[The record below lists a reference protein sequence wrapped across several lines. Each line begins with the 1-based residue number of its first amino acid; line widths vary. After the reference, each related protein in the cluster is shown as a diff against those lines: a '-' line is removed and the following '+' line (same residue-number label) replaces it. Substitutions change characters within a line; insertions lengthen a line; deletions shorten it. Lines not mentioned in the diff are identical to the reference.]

1 MVEIVVTSTFTVRVM
16 SFGVPFI
23 LICSESS
30 NLCGQLVQ
38 ELELRYAI
46 PLGFLNAAINVGVA
60 GGVILPWGPNCQSKT
75 TPISD
80 RFFMGGHTS
89 LLGNMKGPSAL
100 LGFRTRGV
108 GPSEARQPLHNVQT
122 SPEPPSSP
130 TREERPR
137 VRDTLGGD
145 LAVSGFADLSFDLPV
160 RAWRGW
166 GIHAHTFICAGNLV
180 SLTGD
185 APAFSANTF
194 LDTFRASC
202 GAGLVFPTRLFR
214 LEVSAHSLNPVLEY
228 YET

>member
-1 MVEIVVTSTFTVRVM
+1 M
-16 SFGVPFI
+16 FI
-23 LICSESS
+23 LFRPELL
-30 NLCGQLVQ
+30 NLHGLLMQ

-46 PLGFLNAAINVGVA
+46 PLGFLNAALNVGAA
-60 GGVILPWGPNCQSKT
+60 GGVIVPWGPNFQTKA

-80 RFFMGGHTS
+80 RFFMGGHAS

-108 GPSEARQPLHNVQT
+108 GPSEPRQPPHNGQT
-122 SPEPPSSP
+122 SPEPQAAS
-130 TREERPR
+130 EERLM
-137 VRDTLGGD
+137 RDTLGGD

-166 GIHAHTFICAGNLV
+166 GIHAHTFICAGNLL

-185 APAFSANTF
+185 APSFSANTF

-202 GAGLVFPTRLFR
+202 GVGLVFPTKLFR
-214 LEVSAHSLNPVLEY
+214 LEVSV
-228 YET
+228 